1 MALIALI
8 PLDGTKLSES
18 AYSMLPL
25 VNQLG
30 IDRVRLVSVW
40 ESAAEESESGREEGE
55 LSEVTEKGRAYLDA
69 YLEQQAEEIKS
80 RGFQVETV
88 VKIGRPADEILEA
101 TQDVDIIIIA
111 THGRSGIAR
120 WWLGSVADQV
130 IKQSACPCLVIG
142 PNVET
147 DLEHFEIKR
156 ILLPLDGSENAE
168 QAIPLAAFIADKT
181 GALLD
186 VVRAMSLTAVSYDPS
201 MSMYSADLITSM
213 EDSVKAYLS
222 GVAQRL
228 GTRKVETTMLV
239 GGPGEMLLEHL
250 KDKPADLVVSTTHG
264 RTGVT
269 RAALGSTSDRLLH
282 GNAPVLIFHP
292 GEEEPGDI
300 VAAAQTAVGI

>member
-8 PLDGTKLSES
+8 PLDGTRLSES

-25 VNQLG
+25 VRQLG

-40 ESAAEESESGREEGE
+40 ESAAEESDSDRDEE
-55 LSEVTEKGRAYLDA
+55 LSEVTEKGRAYLQA
-69 YLEQQAEEIKS
+69 YLEQQAETVTGQ
-80 RGFQVETV
+80 GFEVETV
-88 VKIGRPADEILEA
+88 VKVGRPADEILEA
-101 TQDVDIIIIA
+101 TQDVDIIVIA

-130 IKQSACPCLVIG
+130 IKESACPCLVIG
-142 PNVET
+142 PNVES
-147 DLEHFEIKR
+147 DLEHFAIRR

-181 GALLD
+181 GANIDL
-186 VVRAMSLTAVSYDPS
+186 VRAMSLTAVSYDPG

-213 EDSVKAYLS
+213 EDSVKAYLQM
-222 GVAQRL
+222 VAERL
-228 GTRKVETTMLV
+228 GNRKVETTMLM
-239 GGPGEMLLEHL
+239 GGPGEMLLEHM
-250 KDKPADLVVSTTHG
+250 KGKPADLVVSTTHG

-282 GNAPVLIFHP
+282 GAAPVLIFRP
-292 GEEEPGDI
+292 SDEEPGDI
-300 VAAAQTAVGI
+300 VTTARASVGL

>member
-8 PLDGTKLSES
+8 PLDGTRLSES

-25 VNQLG
+25 VSQLG

-55 LSEVTEKGRAYLDA
+55 LGEVTEKGRAYLEA
-69 YLEQQAEEIKS
+69 YLSQEAETVTAK
-80 RGFQVETV
+80 GFQVETV

-101 TQDVDIIIIA
+101 TQDVDIIVIA

-130 IKQSACPCLVIG
+130 IKESACPCLVIG
-142 PNVET
+142 PNVEA
-147 DLEHFEIKR
+147 DLEHFEVKR
-156 ILLPLDGSENAE
+156 ILMPLDGSENAE

-181 GALLD
+181 SATLD
-186 VVRAMSLTAVSYDPS
+186 IVRAMSLTAVSYDPG

-213 EDSVKAYLS
+213 EDSVKAYLQS
-222 GVAQRL
+222 VAERL
-228 GTRKVETTMLV
+228 GSRKVETTMLM
-239 GGPGEMLLEHL
+239 GGPGEMLLEHM
-250 KDKPADLVVSTTHG
+250 KQKPADLVVSTTHG
-264 RTGVT
+264 RTGVK

-282 GNAPVLIFHP
+282 GTAPVLIFKP
-292 GEEEPGDI
+292 GDEEPGDI
-300 VAAAQTAVGI
+300 VTAARSAVGI

>member
-25 VNQLG
+25 VSQLG
-30 IDRVRLVSVW
+30 IDRIRLVSVW
-40 ESAAEESESGREEGE
+40 ESAAEGSESGSQEGE
-55 LSEVTEKGRAYLDA
+55 LNEVTEKGRAYLDA
-69 YLEQQAEEIKS
+69 YLEQQAEEVKA

-101 TQDVDIIIIA
+101 THDVDLIIIA

-130 IKQSACPCLVIG
+130 IRESACPCLVIG

-147 DLEHFEIKR
+147 DLEHFEVKR
-156 ILLPLDGSENAE
+156 ILLPLDGSANAE
-168 QAIPLAAFIADKT
+168 QAIPLAALIADKT

-201 MSMYSADLITSM
+201 MSMYSPDLITSM
-213 EDSVKAYLS
+213 EDSVKAYLVS
-222 GVAQRL
+222 VAQKL
-228 GTRKVETTMLV
+228 GNRKVETTMLI

-250 KDKPADLVVSTTHG
+250 KDKPADIVVSTTHG

-282 GNAPVLIFHP
+282 GNAPVLIFKP

-300 VAAAQTAVGI
+300 VLAARAAVGL

>member
-8 PLDGTKLSES
+8 PLDGTRLSES

-25 VNQLG
+25 VRQLG

-40 ESAAEESESGREEGE
+40 ESAAEESESGRDDE
-55 LSEVTEKGRAYLDA
+55 LGEVTEKGRAYLDA
-69 YLEQQAEEIKS
+69 YLRQQADAVS
-80 RGFQVETV
+80 GQGFEVEAL

-101 TQDVDIIIIA
+101 TQDVDIIVIA

-130 IKQSACPCLVIG
+130 IKESACPCLVIG

-147 DLEHFEIKR
+147 DLENFEVGR
-156 ILLPLDGSENAE
+156 ILLPLDGSQNAE

-181 GALLD
+181 NATLD
-186 VVRAMSLTAVSYDPS
+186 VVRAMSLTAVSYDPG

-213 EDSVKAYLS
+213 EDSVKAYLQTVS
-222 GVAQRL
+222 ERL
-228 GTRKVETTMLV
+228 GGRKVETTLLI
-239 GGPGEMLLEHL
+239 GGPGEMLLEHM

-282 GNAPVLIFHP
+282 GSAPVLIFRP
-292 GEEEPGDI
+292 SDEEPGDI
-300 VAAAQTAVGI
+300 VTAARASVGL

>member
-25 VNQLG
+25 VSQLG

-55 LSEVTEKGRAYLDA
+55 LGEVTEKGRAYLNA
-69 YLEQQAEEIKS
+69 YLQQQAEAVTAK
-80 RGFQVETV
+80 GFQVETE

-101 TQDVDIIIIA
+101 TADVDIIIIA

-130 IKQSACPCLVIG
+130 IKESACPCLVIG
-142 PNVET
+142 PNVEA

-168 QAIPLAAFIADKT
+168 QAISLAAFIADKT
-181 GALLD
+181 GATLD
-186 VVRAMSLTAVSYDPS
+186 IVRAMSLTAVSYDPG

-213 EDSVKAYLS
+213 EDSVKAYLQN
-222 GVAQRL
+222 VAERL
-228 GTRKVETTMLV
+228 GSRKIETTMLM
-239 GGPGEMLLEHL
+239 GGPGEMLLEHM
-250 KDKPADLVVSTTHG
+250 KQKPANLVVSTTHG

-269 RAALGSTSDRLLH
+269 RTALGSTSDRLLH
-282 GNAPVLIFHP
+282 GAAPVLIFHP
-292 GEEEPGDI
+292 GDEEPGDI
-300 VAAAQTAVGI
+300 VTAARAAVGI

>member
-25 VNQLG
+25 VSQLG
-30 IDRVRLVSVW
+30 IDRIRLVSVW
-40 ESAAEESESGREEGE
+40 ESAAEGSESGSQEGE
-55 LSEVTEKGRAYLDA
+55 LNEVTEKGRAYLDA
-69 YLEQQAEEIKS
+69 YLEQQAEEVKA

-101 TQDVDIIIIA
+101 THDVDLIIIA

-130 IKQSACPCLVIG
+130 IRESACPCLVIG

-147 DLEHFEIKR
+147 DLEHFEVKR
-156 ILLPLDGSENAE
+156 ILLPLDGSANAE
-168 QAIPLAAFIADKT
+168 QAIPLAALIADKT

-201 MSMYSADLITSM
+201 MSMYSPDLITSM
-213 EDSVKAYLS
+213 EDSVKAYLVS
-222 GVAQRL
+222 VAQKL
-228 GTRKVETTMLV
+228 GNRKVETTMLI

-250 KDKPADLVVSTTHG
+250 KDKPADIVVSTTHG

-282 GNAPVLIFHP
+282 GNAPVLIFKP

-300 VAAAQTAVGI
+300 VSAARAAVGL